1 MTLRIALVAN
11 PESGGGVEAAEVEQ
25 RLREAG
31 ASVERFAIGD
41 ELAATESAPDR
52 VVVAGGDGSIGPV
65 AAAAAAAD
73 LPLAVIPIGTA
84 NDFARA
90 LGLPVELTEACVL
103 AANGG
108 STRTLEIARM
118 DGRPFVN
125 VASAGLA
132 VAAAHEA
139 GRWKKLIGAP
149 AYAVGALRAGLSA
162 DALECSVSCDGRTL
176 FEGRAW
182 QVIVSSSGAF
192 GGGSSVEVA
201 SSSDGRL
208 DATVI
213 VAGSRPGLVGHA
225 YGLRFGRIV
234 RRRGVRHA
242 RCSEIEVGVPAAT
255 EFNVDGELV
264 RHGSARFTI
273 EPAAVAVVTP

>member
-1 MTLRIALVAN
+1 MALRIALLAN
-11 PESGGGVEAAEVEQ
+11 PESGDGVEAADVEQ
-25 RLREAG
+25 RLRAAG
-31 ASVERFAIGD
+31 ATVESFAIGD
-41 ELAATESAPDR
+41 ELAATGSTPDR
-52 VVVAGGDGSIGPV
+52 VVVAGGDGSIGPA

-90 LGLPVELTEACVL
+90 LGLPVELADACAL

-108 STRTLEIARM
+108 STRTLEIARI

-132 VAAAHEA
+132 AAAAREA
-139 GRWKKLIGAP
+139 SRWKKLIGAP
-149 AYAVGALRAGLSA
+149 AYAVGAVKAGLSA
-162 DALECSVSCDGRTL
+162 NALECTVSCDGGVL

-201 SSSDGRL
+201 SSSDGHL
-208 DATVI
+208 DVTVI
-213 VAGSRPGLVGHA
+213 VAGSRLGLVGHA

-242 RCSEIEVGVPAAT
+242 RCNEIEVGVAAET